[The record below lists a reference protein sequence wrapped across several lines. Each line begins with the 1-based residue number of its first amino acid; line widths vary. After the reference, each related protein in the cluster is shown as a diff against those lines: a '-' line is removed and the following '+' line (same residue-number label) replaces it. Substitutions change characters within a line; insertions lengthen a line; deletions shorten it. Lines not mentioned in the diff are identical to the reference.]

1 MTQTVCND
9 AIEAKRQQVL
19 EAYSKYGVG
28 SREYEGAFDELH
40 DMRMHAMAEGH
51 RKEWGLPPCAT
62 TPYCGARWSQK

>member
-40 DMRMHAMAEGH
+40 DMRMDAMAEDY
-51 RKEWGLPPCAT
+51 RNERGLPPGAT